1 MTPWWLVDV
10 IFVAWSRVP
19 VREISC
25 AIYAKYRRLLWVA
38 SWPLRDGAVRI
49 PDVTKKRCFLT
60 WASYLYNL
68 YCSAKQTFFKVSI
81 LQSPSVSC
89 WSDWTFVHQLLTGD
103 WKKCPHTGSRC
114 ILRRCSAQH
123 LLTERVRKTQQEQQL
138 TPISKLPCCRTLLKK
153 SGAFALS
160 QFSCG
165 MGAVGIRNPIQ
176 RSKVLKHSC
185 LLQFNQVC
193 RPNVLFE
200 LFAPNQ
206 NALDIFSIGCREF
219 VIRSAV
225 GL

>member
-1 MTPWWLVDV
+1 MVSSSKLVW
-10 IFVAWSRVP
+10 FQF
-19 VREISC
+19 
-25 AIYAKYRRLLWVA
+25 
-38 SWPLRDGAVRI
+38 
-49 PDVTKKRCFLT
+49 FLIRFGSDLSNL
-60 WASYLYNL
+60 SYP
-68 YCSAKQTFFKVSI
+68 AKQTFFKVSI
-81 LQSPSVSC
+81 LQSPSASC
-89 WSDWTFVHQLLTGD
+89 WSDWTFARQLLTSD
-103 WKKCPHTGSRC
+103 WRKWPHAGSRC
-114 ILRRCSAQH
+114 RLRRCSAQH

-153 SGAFALS
+153 SGAFARS

-185 LLQFNQVC
+185 SLQFNQVC